1 MSSLDLQPLTA
12 VTSTTD
18 TAIHESMWIASSL
31 CVLSKT
37 DKINRLVIQN
47 ESFGECS
54 DKNFIKVKQV
64 TANEIIEVER
74 EYVKI
79 LEDPD
84 NSDMDID
91 M

>member
-18 TAIHESMWIASSL
+18 TTIHESMWIASSL

-74 EYVKI
+74 EYVKVG
-79 LEDPD
+79 
-84 NSDMDID
+84 
-91 M
+91 

>member
-74 EYVKI
+74 EYVKVG
-79 LEDPD
+79 
-84 NSDMDID
+84 
-91 M
+91 